1 MHYTTFTLEIV
12 TLAKGVG
19 GELPLGAILFHG
31 CVTDVWVRG
40 NHGTTFGGNAVSC
53 AAGLVVLQEVEEW
66 AQDNA
71 ATIGDYLQLRLIE
84 LAGSFPADIVEIRGR
99 GLMAGIVLSYDAQEI
114 VDALLQ
120 EKVICNVTAGS
131 VVRLLPPLIIGVSEV
146 DEFIHALTKVLRNRA
161 TDQQTQS

>member
-1 MHYTTFTLEIV
+1 M
-12 TLAKGVG
+12 
-19 GELPLGAILFHG
+19 
-31 CVTDVWVRG
+31 
-40 NHGTTFGGNAVSC
+40 
-53 AAGLVVLQEVEEW
+53 LQEVEEW

-161 TDQQTQS
+161 TEQQTQS